1 MNRYGLTEFNGT
13 SADTG
18 AGSGEAPRMYG
29 ADAVDAL
36 LDKKDSEI
44 RHLWEFIRRNVP
56 AWEWKRMAHLNPPS
70 VEPAMACYLKKP
82 YRRTR

>member
-1 MNRYGLTEFNGT
+1 MNRYGLTEFKAS
-13 SADTG
+13 SADTN
-18 AGSGEAPRMYG
+18 AGLGRMYG

-70 VEPAMACYLKKP
+70 VEPAMACYLNKP